1 MSKIFFVFIGLAFT
15 AYFIGIVI
23 RKYTIP
29 GKNSLPLSKQF
40 LLGIPASL
48 LVVSPLLSVLNVA
61 LSEVN
66 PNPQSVLVTLGIIIE
81 HGMLVNET
89 ITKKLD
95 ELRNRL

>member
-1 MSKIFFVFIGLAFT
+1 MSKEFLVVTGLAFS
-15 AYFIGIVI
+15 AYYIGIVI

-29 GKNSLPLSKQF
+29 GTNSLPLLKQF

-48 LVVSPLLSVLNVA
+48 IVVSPLLSFLNIA
-61 LSEVN
+61 LSQADS
-66 PNPQSVLVTLGIIIE
+66 NPQSVFVALGLILE

-95 ELRNRL
+95 ELKTRI

>member
-61 LSEVN
+61 LSEV
-66 PNPQSVLVTLGIIIE
+66 TLGIIIE